1 MNSIASALVN
11 GTLLSALLAAAVW
24 LVLRAA
30 PRRFLNA
37 ATRHLVWW
45 IVLGIT
51 IALPALQLPIRSVRV
66 EPISSASH
74 DSAGKHSLTVAP
86 QSTGAPQLAASPQR
100 TAAPVIVRK
109 ETQATI
115 AVDST
120 VPVVAPFASAHSLPS
135 ISFPIRVSTGAWLR
149 PILWTW
155 LLASVLLL
163 VRLAADYA
171 ALDRQK
177 SRASDV
183 PPLLFARAADWLA
196 MCGARRKRVR
206 LAASAEIDIPVAVGP
221 RQLAILIPSRVMD
234 ALDSREIDDG
244 ALDQIGLHEAAHIAR
259 YDDYALLLQR
269 AIEALFALHPVVRWI
284 TRQID
289 LEREIACDDFVIQAT
304 RRPRSYAS
312 CLTQMVE
319 LCGVVRPALVA
330 APVADDLSHLSRRV
344 EMLLDTTRRTGTRLL
359 RGRLSLVIAG
369 LAAMAWFAGRTPQFL
384 AFAQPVARFA
394 ETHIV
399 QKLSNV
405 VMTPQV
411 ALAQSNAA
419 AGTAPELAGR
429 VVEDSSGGALAS
441 AELRFHAAGMRELA
455 ADLET
460 DREGRF
466 HAEGLPPGD
475 YSVDVSKP
483 NFVTTA
489 FRLHVPGATPVV
501 RLVRYGVIDGQV
513 TGSDGQPLPGRILDY
528 GRTIG
533 SARISLLVRKPGGD
547 LQLFREVYVEDGH
560 FRAFD
565 LPPGSYAVGL
575 WYSGMKDG
583 SGMQLYPDTA
593 HPQFFTISGGEEY
606 RDINFSLTRGQAF
619 RVSGKIDL
627 PQPGMSFSVAL
638 GVPEQPALP
647 VGRVETE
654 KDGSFH
660 FDKVPYGTY
669 DLFAAGPSG
678 GYTAFESVLRRGD
691 TLFGRMRIQVTGQD
705 LTGINVAVSPARSLS
720 VILRSNKTDT
730 PAAGCPQSTAITIAP
745 IEPWGVMFQTNAQ
758 AHFGSEQVITGLPP
772 GRFRLVASAL
782 GNGCYQSNPDVVDL
796 SGAFSGPA
804 AVELAAAASIHG
816 VLRGTDRPTN
826 HAVVLI
832 DADGTTGSQ
841 AQVAFP
847 DAEGRFRFDGL
858 RPGRYKMAAPL
869 AAEKTSGRWIA
880 DVAKM
885 TEVGVPGG
893 ASVNVDLTAM
903 LPQGGRP

>member
-1 MNSIASALVN
+1 MNAIASALVN

-24 LVLRAA
+24 LVLRVA

-45 IVLGIT
+45 MVLAIT
-51 IALPALQLPIRSVRV
+51 IALPALQLPVRSVRV
-66 EPISSASH
+66 EKVPVSVHAEFSAVG
-74 DSAGKHSLTVAP
+74 AARSLTVAP
-86 QSTGAPQLAASPQR
+86 QEPVAYQR
-100 TAAPVIVRK
+100 TPAPPLTAEKITVTRETPRTTTAILSAAP
-109 ETQATI
+109 T
-115 AVDST
+115 
-120 VPVVAPFASAHSLPS
+120 VAPDAPAHSLPS
-135 ISFPIRVSTGAWLR
+135 ISFPIHVTTGAWLR

-155 LLASVLLL
+155 LLVSVLLL
-163 VRLAADYA
+163 VRLTADYA

-183 PPLLFARAADWLA
+183 PPLLFARAAGWLA
-196 MCGARRKRVR
+196 VCGARRKYVR
-206 LAASAEIDIPVAVGP
+206 LAASPEIDIPVAVGP

-234 ALDSREIDDG
+234 ALDSREIDEG

-304 RRPRSYAS
+304 QRPRSYAS

-384 AFAQPVARFA
+384 AFAQPVAQFA
-394 ETHIV
+394 ETHII
-399 QKLSNV
+399 QKLANV
-405 VMTPQV
+405 AMTPQV

-419 AGTAPELAGR
+419 AASTPELAGR

-466 HAEGLPPGD
+466 HAEGLPAGD

-533 SARISLLVRKPGGD
+533 SARISLLMRKPGGD
-547 LQLFREVYVEDGH
+547 LQLFREVNVEDGH

-606 RDINFSLTRGQAF
+606 RDINFSLTRSQAF

-638 GVPEQPALP
+638 GVPEQPAMP
-647 VGRVETE
+647 IGRVETE

-678 GYTAFESVLRRGD
+678 GIHDVRIRAEA
-691 TLFGRMRIQVTGQD
+691 GR
-705 LTGINVAVSPARSLS
+705 
-720 VILRSNKTDT
+720 
-730 PAAGCPQSTAITIAP
+730 
-745 IEPWGVMFQTNAQ
+745 
-758 AHFGSEQVITGLPP
+758 
-772 GRFRLVASAL
+772 
-782 GNGCYQSNPDVVDL
+782 
-796 SGAFSGPA
+796 
-804 AVELAAAASIHG
+804 
-816 VLRGTDRPTN
+816 
-826 HAVVLI
+826 HAVRAHAHSG
-832 DADGTTGSQ
+832 DWAGSH
-841 AQVAFP
+841 
-847 DAEGRFRFDGL
+847 GRQCRG
-858 RPGRYKMAAPL
+858 
-869 AAEKTSGRWIA
+869 
-880 DVAKM
+880 
-885 TEVGVPGG
+885 
-893 ASVNVDLTAM
+893 
-903 LPQGGRP
+903 